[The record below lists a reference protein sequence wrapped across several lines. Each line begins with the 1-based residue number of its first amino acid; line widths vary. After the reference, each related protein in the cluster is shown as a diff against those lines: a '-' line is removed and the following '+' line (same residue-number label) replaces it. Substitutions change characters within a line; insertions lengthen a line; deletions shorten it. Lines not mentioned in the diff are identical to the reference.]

1 MGGPGSGRRPRAL
14 LELHKHS
21 DRQLSPD
28 EELHKRIIY
37 PLLLVEG
44 EAAAIIS
51 SDQEGDSGSY
61 QTYALG
67 EIAAKGKA
75 TPTRGWAVN
84 MTMLRFEP
92 DKAGM
97 ISTMKT
103 IPGVIQNLSEEV
115 RDGYQLALIALRDE
129 VKYEMR
135 YQIYDPSLHQN
146 IRPLDQVYCIG
157 AGRTAFPFT
166 IDTDIIKAINFPVN
180 GRLDV
185 VGGFSYYHLSVDPCN
200 GRVCGRLVVHPAGA
214 DGPVLLS
221 IAPRWDHTTIRE
233 FLAEVKSTTP

>member
-21 DRQLSPD
+21 DRQPSPD

-37 PLLLVEG
+37 PLLLTEG
-44 EAAAIIS
+44 EVAAIIS
-51 SDQEGDSGSY
+51 SDQEADGGSY

-67 EIAAKGKA
+67 EIAVKSEAA
-75 TPTRGWAVN
+75 PARGRAVN
-84 MTMLRFEP
+84 VTMLRFEP
-92 DKAGM
+92 DKTGM

-103 IPGVIQNLSEEV
+103 IPGVIKDLSEEV
-115 RDGYQLALIALRDE
+115 RDGYRLVLVALRDE
-129 VKYEMR
+129 VKYEMQ

-157 AGRTAFPFT
+157 ASRTAFPFT
-166 IDTDIIKAINFPVN
+166 ITTDIIEAINFPVN

-185 VGGFSYYHLSVDPCN
+185 VSRFSRYHLSADPLSN
-200 GRVCGRLVVHPAGA
+200 RVSGCLVVHPNGA

-233 FLAEVKSTTP
+233 FLAGVK